1 MCFVVFGAKVPVSFV
16 YLPPS
21 LPASGHQ
28 GPAWLPAAFQH
39 VSYLVAPPK
48 TKAQLEQE
56 QADRDFNGIREDPMV
71 NVDMTPWYLVK
82 TNKIKQIRFVPNR
95 MGWRIADLTQIYAL
109 KCETIYSAVLSMAS
123 RPSRW
128 CVIHVWYQ
136 KTVSLKRDTSGG

>member
-16 YLPPS
+16 YFVTL

-71 NVDMTPWYLVK
+71 NVDMTPWYLAK
-82 TNKIKQIRFVPNR
+82 T
-95 MGWRIADLTQIYAL
+95 
-109 KCETIYSAVLSMAS
+109 
-123 RPSRW
+123 
-128 CVIHVWYQ
+128 
-136 KTVSLKRDTSGG
+136 KT

>member
-1 MCFVVFGAKVPVSFV
+1 MFNYFTCKISKCVLLFLEQRFQFHLCIFP
-16 YLPPS
+16 L

-71 NVDMTPWYLVK
+71 NVDMTPWYLAK
-82 TNKIKQIRFVPNR
+82 TKKHKTDLFFPNGWVEDLQI
-95 MGWRIADLTQIYAL
+95 
-109 KCETIYSAVLSMAS
+109 
-123 RPSRW
+123 
-128 CVIHVWYQ
+128 
-136 KTVSLKRDTSGG
+136 